1 MINKIAKVTIYVN
14 NQDEA
19 KKFWT
24 EKLNF
29 VTKIYETEGPLRWI
43 EVAPK
48 ESEWVTIVLYDKN
61 LMKTKYP
68 NSNTDYKTVILST
81 EDLDNAYKE
90 MKAKGVEVTQI
101 VTMPYAKLFTFKD
114 QDNNEYLLRED
125 KFKIKNI

>member
-1 MINKIAKVTIYVN
+1 MINKVAKVTIYVN

-29 VTKIYETEGPLRWI
+29 VTKIDETEGPLRWI

-61 LMKTKYP
+61 LMKDQNP
-68 NSNTDYKTVILST
+68 SANVDYKTVILST
-81 EDLDNAYKE
+81 EDLENAHTQ
-90 MKAKGVEVTQI
+90 MKANGVEVTDI

-125 KFKIKNI
+125 KF

>member
-29 VTKIYETEGPLRWI
+29 VTKIDATEGPLRWI
-43 EVAPK
+43 EIAPK

-61 LMKTKYP
+61 LIKAQYP
-68 NSNTDYKTVILST
+68 DANTDYKTVILST
-81 EDLDNAYKE
+81 EYLDNAYIE
-90 MKAKGVEVTQI
+90 MKAKGVEVTDI
-101 VTMPYAKLFTFKD
+101 VTMPYARLFTFKD

-125 KFKIKNI
+125 KF

>member
-29 VTKIYETEGPLRWI
+29 VTKIDATEGPLRWI
-43 EVAPK
+43 EIAPK

-61 LMKTKYP
+61 LMKAQYP
-68 NSNTDYKTVILST
+68 DANTDYKTVILST
-81 EDLDNAYKE
+81 EYLDNAYIE
-90 MKAKGVEVTQI
+90 MKAKGVEVTDI
-101 VTMPYAKLFTFKD
+101 VTMPYARLFTFKD
-114 QDNNEYLLRED
+114 QDNNEYLLLED
-125 KFKIKNI
+125 KF

>member
-29 VTKIYETEGPLRWI
+29 VTKIDATEGPLRWI
-43 EVAPK
+43 EIAPK

-61 LMKTKYP
+61 LMKAQYP
-68 NSNTDYKTVILST
+68 GANTDYKTVILST
-81 EDLDNAYKE
+81 EDLDNAYTE
-90 MKAKGVEVTQI
+90 MKAKGVEVTDI
-101 VTMPYAKLFTFKD
+101 VTMPYARLFTFKD

-125 KFKIKNI
+125 KF

>member
-1 MINKIAKVTIYVN
+1 MINKVAKVTIYVN

-29 VTKIYETEGPLRWI
+29 VTKIDETEGPLRWI
-43 EVAPK
+43 EIAPK
-48 ESEWVTIVLYDKN
+48 DSEWVTIVLYDKN
-61 LMKTKYP
+61 LMKSQNP
-68 NSNTDYKTVILST
+68 SANVDYKTVILST
-81 EDLDNAYKE
+81 EDLENAHTQ
-90 MKAKGVEVTQI
+90 MKANGVEVTDI

-125 KFKIKNI
+125 KF

>member
-1 MINKIAKVTIYVN
+1 MINKVAKVTIYVN

-29 VTKIYETEGPLRWI
+29 VTKIDETEGPLRWI

-61 LMKTKYP
+61 LMKEQNP
-68 NSNTDYKTVILST
+68 SANVDYKTVILST
-81 EDLDNAYKE
+81 EDLENAHTQ
-90 MKAKGVEVTQI
+90 MKANGVEVTDI

-125 KFKIKNI
+125 KF